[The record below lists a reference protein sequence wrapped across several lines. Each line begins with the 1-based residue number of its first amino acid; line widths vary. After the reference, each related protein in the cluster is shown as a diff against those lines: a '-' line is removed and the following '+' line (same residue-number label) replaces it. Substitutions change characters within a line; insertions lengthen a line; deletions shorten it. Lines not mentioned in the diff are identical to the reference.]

1 MIRSMT
7 GFGRAEGSFEGGGLS
22 VEIRTVN
29 GRHCDV
35 RVRAPRELSSLEAQA
50 RGHAARHFSRGS
62 IDVSIRWSSPRAT
75 QGRVEIDLE
84 TAQSYAEAARE
95 IAVRTQLC
103 EPVSAVALLSLPG
116 VARLRE
122 PELDEEAV
130 ASVLEQCI
138 EQASRETVAMRQ
150 REGELL
156 AQELQAR
163 SAALAESLAAI
174 EVRADEVRGALRAR
188 LEKRLAGLAP
198 EVQVDS
204 GRLEQEV
211 VLYVD
216 RMDVTEETVRFRS
229 HLAQFHETL
238 GLEGPVGR
246 RLEFILQEL
255 TRETNTIGSK
265 ASDAPMAALVVELK
279 TELEK
284 LREQVLNVE

>member
-7 GFGRAEGSFEGGGLS
+7 GFGRAEGSFEGGSLS
-22 VEIRTVN
+22 VEVRSVN

-35 RVRAPRELSSLEAQA
+35 RVRAPRELTSLEA
-50 RGHAARHFSRGS
+50 RVRAAVASHFSRGS
-62 IDVSIRWSSPRAT
+62 VDLSIRWTSPRST

-84 TAQSYAEAARE
+84 TATSYAEAARE
-95 IAVRTQLC
+95 IARRSQLAQ
-103 EPVSAVALLSLPG
+103 PVSAEALLSLPG
-116 VARLRE
+116 VVRLRE
-122 PELDEEAV
+122 PELDEDAIAAVLDQCVEA
-130 ASVLEQCI
+130 AS
-138 EQASRETVAMRQ
+138 AETVAMRL
-150 REGELL
+150 REGEAL
-156 AQELQAR
+156 ARELQVR
-163 SAALAESLAAI
+163 SAALAELLGAI
-174 EVRADEVRGALRAR
+174 EMRADEIRGGLRAR
-188 LEKRLAGLAP
+188 LEKRLAALAP
-198 EVQVDS
+198 DVNLDS

-265 ASDAPMAALVVELK
+265 ASDAAIAGLVVELK